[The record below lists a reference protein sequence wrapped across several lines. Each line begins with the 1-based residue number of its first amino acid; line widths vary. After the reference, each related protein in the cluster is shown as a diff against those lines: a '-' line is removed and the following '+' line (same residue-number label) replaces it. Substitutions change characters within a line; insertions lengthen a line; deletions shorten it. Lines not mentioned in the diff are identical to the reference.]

1 MVSGFTRGPRTNNQ
15 VNKVSE
21 LAKRP
26 SNRARHIISLLR
38 STCTEVSTNFQI
50 YFHGN
55 LYSSRCKFTCMEI
68 SKVMFSRVC
77 GFQLR
82 VWESCR
88 SPRSFGYGYGS
99 ATELTEVPSIVAR
112 AYRTHR
118 SSGQVQTMLFPYPG
132 YCGKGRTE
140 LTEVPGTGM
149 SVQQNSRKLRVWV
162 WKSFRTCR
170 SSGYCGTGVHNL
182 LKFRAG
188 IEMLYPYPGYCGT
201 VVQILH
207 KFRVRV

>member
-1 MVSGFTRGPRTNNQ
+1 M
-15 VNKVSE
+15 
-21 LAKRP
+21 AKRP

-118 SSGQVQTMLFPYPG
+118 SSG
-132 YCGKGRTE
+132 
-140 LTEVPGTGM
+140 
-149 SVQQNSRKLRVWV
+149 
-162 WKSFRTCR
+162 
-170 SSGYCGTGVHNL
+170 
-182 LKFRAG
+182 RAQK
-188 IEMLYPYPGYCGT
+188 MLYPYPGYGGT
-201 VVQILH
+201 GRTELTELPGTDMNVLQNSQ
-207 KFRVRV
+207 KFRVRVESYRTSTSSGY